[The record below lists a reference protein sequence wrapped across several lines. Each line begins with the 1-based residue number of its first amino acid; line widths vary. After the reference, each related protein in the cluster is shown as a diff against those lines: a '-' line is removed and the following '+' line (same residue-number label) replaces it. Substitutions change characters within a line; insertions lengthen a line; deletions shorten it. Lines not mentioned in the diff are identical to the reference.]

1 MTLRTP
7 YTPAELETI
16 NRLRLAGTPWRAIAR
31 AVGRQ
36 DGKRVLEAAKYHALP
51 CMSYKPPPPEP
62 QITERERAGALPL
75 PAGHPLA
82 VAVLRGALRMAS

>member
-1 MTLRTP
+1 MTRTP

-16 NRLRLAGTPWRAIAR
+16 NALRLAGTPWLAIAR

-82 VAVLRGALRMAS
+82 VAVLRGALRMAL